1 MGDRTFGDQ
10 VPPTVFA
17 RGRVAAWLTVGLFT
31 ILASLSWARVATGL
45 PLVEPS
51 VVALTSEERAYL
63 ESLGPITVCPD
74 PDWPPF
80 EDLGEDGQFVGIGID
95 LLELVGQRLGIAF
108 EYVMTPSWDEALAL
122 SRAGKV
128 LVLPFLNQTPARDEW
143 LVFTAPLLVDPN
155 VFITREEHP
164 FIGDATQLFDKTV
177 VLPAGTSMEER
188 IRHDFPNLDILTV
201 ETEQAVFQ
209 SIVNR
214 EADLSVRS
222 LTVAAYTIRKE
233 GLFNLKIAGQAPERY
248 INHLRVGVL
257 KTEPRL
263 RDILDRGI
271 ATISARERQAII
283 NRHVH
288 ITVVQPFDYGFVL
301 RIAAGL
307 LMLVGM
313 SFWWNWRLQRAHA
326 AVRESERSKSVLIA
340 NLPGLAYRCRFDQ
353 QWTME
358 FLSEGCLALTG
369 YPSSALIDNR
379 EIAFVD
385 LIHPEDRAYTVAVW
399 DEAYAQNR
407 PAVLEYRIRHAD
419 HQERWV
425 YERGVFIE
433 QTAGGAPLI
442 EGLIIDITDRKQ
454 AEQEVYRISIHD
466 HLTGL
471 YNRRYLLE
479 HLDTLLAQAV
489 REDGHLALA
498 LLDLDHFKA
507 VNDTYGHG
515 CGDLVLVEFAALL
528 REGVRAYDLVARY
541 GGEEFIVV
549 ATSEADVLAAMLER
563 MRESLKIRRF
573 DYQGHI
579 LHPTFSAGVA
589 ERDEIGPK
597 VTAEQLI
604 ARADARLYH
613 AKSTGRD
620 RICASTVNDAKLD
633 RTSEWTYIR

>member
-1 MGDRTFGDQ
+1 MGDRTVLIAF
-10 VPPTVFA
+10 TE
-17 RGRVAAWLTVGLFT
+17 GRVVVRLVAGLFAMLT
-31 ILASLSWARVATGL
+31 SLSWPLAATES
-45 PLVEPS
+45 P
-51 VVALTSEERAYL
+51 VVTLTPEERVYL

-80 EDLGEDGQFVGIGID
+80 ESLDEDGQFVGIGVD

-108 EYVMTPSWDEALAL
+108 QYVIAPSWDEALTR
-122 SRAGKV
+122 SRTGEV
-128 LVLPFLNQTPARDEW
+128 LILPFLNQTPAREEW
-143 LVFTAPLLVDPN
+143 LTFTEPLLVEPN

-164 FIGDATQLFDKTV
+164 FISDATQLFDETV
-177 VLPAGTSMEER
+177 VLPVGTSMEER
-188 IRHDFPNLDILTV
+188 IRRDFPNLDILTV
-201 ETEQAVFQ
+201 DTEKTVFQ

-214 EADLSVRS
+214 AADLTVRS
-222 LTVAAYTIRKE
+222 LSVAAYTIRKE

-248 INHLRVGVL
+248 TNHLRIGVL

-283 NRHVH
+283 NRHVN

-301 RIAAGL
+301 RIAAVL
-307 LMLVGM
+307 LLLIGV

-353 QWTME
+353 QWTMQ

-369 YPSSALIDNR
+369 YPSSALIDNH

-385 LIHPEDRAYTVAVW
+385 LIHPDDRAYIVAVW
-399 DEAYAQNR
+399 DEAYAQNI
-407 PAVLEYRIRHAD
+407 PAVLEYRIYTAD

-433 QTAGGAPLI
+433 QTADGTPLI

-471 YNRRYLLE
+471 YNRRYILE
-479 HLDTLLAQAV
+479 QLETLLAQAV
-489 REDGHLALA
+489 REDSRLAVA
-498 LLDLDHFKA
+498 IVDLDHFKS

-515 CGDLVLVEFAALL
+515 CGDCVLVEIATLL
-528 REGVRAYDLVARY
+528 REGVRSYDLVARY

-549 ATSEADVLAAMLER
+549 ATSEAAVLTAMLER
-563 MRESLKIRRF
+563 VREAVRIRVF
-573 DYQGHI
+573 DYQGHV

-589 ERDEIGPK
+589 ERDEFGPK
-597 VTAEQLI
+597 VKVEQLI
-604 ARADARLYH
+604 ARADAR
-613 AKSTGRD
+613 S
-620 RICASTVNDAKLD
+620 KLD
-633 RTSEWTYIR
+633 LVPEIGL

>member
-1 MGDRTFGDQ
+1 MVER
-10 VPPTVFA
+10 
-17 RGRVAAWLTVGLFT
+17 TVGLIAFT
-31 ILASLSWARVATGL
+31 EGRVVARLMAGVFAMLTSLSWPLAATES
-45 PLVEPS
+45 P
-51 VVALTSEERAYL
+51 VVTLTPEERVYL

-80 EDLGEDGQFVGIGID
+80 ESLDEDGQFVGIGVD

-108 EYVMTPSWDEALAL
+108 QYVIAPSWDEALTR
-122 SRAGKV
+122 SRAGEV
-128 LVLPFLNQTPARDEW
+128 LILPFLNQTPAREEW
-143 LVFTAPLLVDPN
+143 LTFTEPLLVEPN

-164 FIGDATQLFDKTV
+164 FISDATQLFDETV
-177 VLPAGTSMEER
+177 VLPVGTSMEER
-188 IRHDFPNLDILTV
+188 IRRDFPNLDILTV
-201 ETEQAVFQ
+201 DTEKTVFQ

-214 EADLSVRS
+214 AADLTVRS
-222 LTVAAYTIRKE
+222 LSVAAYTIRKE

-248 INHLRVGVL
+248 TNHLRIGVL

-263 RDILDRGI
+263 RDILDRSI

-288 ITVVQPFDYGFVL
+288 ITVLQPFDYGFVL
-301 RIAAGL
+301 RIAAVL
-307 LMLVGM
+307 LLLIGV

-353 QWTME
+353 QWTMQ

-369 YPSSALIDNR
+369 YPSSALIDNH

-385 LIHPEDRAYTVAVW
+385 LIHPDDRAYTVAVW
-399 DEAYAQNR
+399 DEAYAQNI
-407 PAVLEYRIRHAD
+407 PAVLEYRIYTAD

-433 QTAGGAPLI
+433 QTADGTPLI

-471 YNRRYLLE
+471 YNRRYILE
-479 HLDTLLAQAV
+479 QLETLLAQAV
-489 REDGHLALA
+489 REDSRLAVA
-498 LLDLDHFKA
+498 ILDLDHFKS

-515 CGDLVLVEFAALL
+515 GGDCVLVEIATLL
-528 REGVRAYDLVARY
+528 REGVRSYDLVARY
-541 GGEEFIVV
+541 GGEEFIIV
-549 ATSEADVLAAMLER
+549 ATSEAAVLTAMLER
-563 MRESLKIRRF
+563 MREAVRIRVF
-573 DYQGHI
+573 DYQGHV

-589 ERDEIGPK
+589 ERDEFGPK
-597 VTAEQLI
+597 IKVEQLI

-613 AKSTGRD
+613 AKSAGRD
-620 RICASTVNDAKLD
+620 RICANDSKLD
-633 RTSEWTYIR
+633 LVPEIGL

>member
-1 MGDRTFGDQ
+1 MGDRTVLIAF
-10 VPPTVFA
+10 TE
-17 RGRVAAWLTVGLFT
+17 GRVVVWLVAGLFAMLT
-31 ILASLSWARVATGL
+31 SLSWPLVATES
-45 PLVEPS
+45 P
-51 VVALTSEERAYL
+51 VVTLTPEERVYL
-63 ESLGPITVCPD
+63 ASLGPITVCPD

-80 EDLGEDGQFVGIGID
+80 ESLDEDGQFVGIGVD

-108 EYVMTPSWDEALAL
+108 QYVIAPSWDEALTR
-122 SRAGKV
+122 SRAGEV
-128 LVLPFLNQTPARDEW
+128 LILPFLNQTPAREEW
-143 LVFTAPLLVDPN
+143 LTFTEPLLVEPN

-164 FIGDATQLFDKTV
+164 FISDATQVFDETV
-177 VLPAGTSMEER
+177 VLPVGTSMEER
-188 IRHDFPNLDILTV
+188 IRQDFPNLDILTV
-201 ETEQAVFQ
+201 DTEQAVFE
-209 SIVNR
+209 SIANR
-214 EADLSVRS
+214 AADLSVRS
-222 LTVAAYTIRKE
+222 LNVAAYTIRKA

-283 NRHVH
+283 NRHVN
-288 ITVVQPFDYGFVL
+288 ITVVQPFDYDFVL
-301 RIAAGL
+301 RIAAVL
-307 LMLVGM
+307 LLLIGV

-379 EIAFVD
+379 EVAFVD
-385 LIHPEDRAYTVAVW
+385 LIHPDDRAYTVAVW
-399 DEAYAQNR
+399 EAAYAQNIQ
-407 PAVLEYRIRHAD
+407 AVLEYRIYTAD
-419 HQERWV
+419 RQERWV

-433 QTAGGAPLI
+433 QTADGTPLI

-454 AEQEVYRISIHD
+454 AEQEIYRISIHD

-471 YNRRYLLE
+471 YNRRHILE
-479 HLDTLLAQAV
+479 QLETLLAQAV
-489 REDGHLALA
+489 REDGRLAVA
-498 LLDLDHFKA
+498 ILDLDHFKA

-515 CGDLVLVEFAALL
+515 CGDCVLVEIAALL
-528 REGVRAYDLVARY
+528 REGVRSYDLVARY

-549 ATSEADVLAAMLER
+549 ATSEAAVLTAMLER
-563 MRESLKIRRF
+563 VREAVSIRVF
-573 DYQGHI
+573 DYQGHV

-589 ERDEIGPK
+589 ERDEFGPK
-597 VTAEQLI
+597 VKVEQLI

-613 AKSTGRD
+613 AKSAGRD
-620 RICASTVNDAKLD
+620 RICASDDSKLD
-633 RTSEWTYIR
+633 LVPEIGL